1 MGLAMIRQAFKR
13 LWNDKRGNALVLV
26 GACLPLIFGSA
37 GLATDTV
44 QWALAKRQLQRA
56 ADSAAMAGV
65 YALVDGKSH
74 QTAVTNDLATNDHT
88 GITPT
93 KTVSQPTVTGFTNPV
108 KVSLTIAHP
117 LPFSS
122 MFMTTVPTITANAT
136 AAISKEGS
144 YCVVALSNTTS
155 PSIVINGSITV
166 NMGCGIIS
174 NSTSPTQAISVS
186 GNSHVV
192 NATPIAAVGVVP
204 SVNGTNVELSYQL
217 KQSDPYAGK
226 YSTDIPALTCRT
238 LAQQV
243 TAAAT
248 TTNGYKVINPGC
260 YKRQGGGSSA
270 TNSAFSTSNEKI
282 ALNPGTYYIDSADFD
297 IGANSDIIVNSP
309 DTTQGVTIILTGTT
323 PGGVK
328 VGSNAEVKLRAPGTG
343 AYSKMLFIQKSGAT
357 SGSLI
362 SGNANSAFD
371 GKFYFPSTTV
381 DYNGGGASTF
391 QCAMI
396 VGYIVNISGNSSI
409 QNNISGCSNTGQ
421 ESIDRVRLVA

>member
-1 MGLAMIRQAFKR
+1 
-13 LWNDKRGNALVLV
+13 
-26 GACLPLIFGSA
+26 
-37 GLATDTV
+37 
-44 QWALAKRQLQRA
+44 
-56 ADSAAMAGV
+56 
-65 YALVDGKSH
+65 
-74 QTAVTNDLATNDHT
+74 
-88 GITPT
+88 
-93 KTVSQPTVTGFTNPV
+93 
-108 KVSLTIAHP
+108 
-117 LPFSS
+117 
-122 MFMTTVPTITANAT
+122 
-136 AAISKEGS
+136 
-144 YCVVALSNTTS
+144 
-155 PSIVINGSITV
+155 
-166 NMGCGIIS
+166 
-174 NSTSPTQAISVS
+174 
-186 GNSHVV
+186 
-192 NATPIAAVGVVP
+192 
-204 SVNGTNVELSYQL
+204 L

-226 YSTDIPALTCRT
+226 YSTDIPAGTCRT

-409 QNNISGCSNTGQ
+409 QNNTSGCSNTGQ